1 MINAA
6 LLCIYAIHVQGGSV
20 SIKQKQERNENQR
33 IDQSIPSACSGKD
46 IKRLEV
52 LPGGGWDNLRNID
65 MGRVT
70 ISNYSLCKITEDGQY
85 ILPDNAFV
93 IPLKESKVST
103 FASMYDHWTNYSST
117 TATTINAEA
126 HGSFFFGSISG
137 SFSKS
142 HRFDYMLLLLDSFYH
157 SFCC

>member
-1 MINAA
+1 MKKMFTILLFSAVYVSLVTAGTKAPAKQPESPDNATP
-6 LLCIYAIHVQGGSV
+6 
-20 SIKQKQERNENQR
+20 
-33 IDQSIPSACSGKD
+33 IPCSYKD

-70 ISNYSLCKITEDGQY
+70 VSNYSKCKITEDGHY

-93 IPLKESKVST
+93 LPLKESKVST
-103 FASMYDHWTNYSST
+103 FASLYDHWTNFSST
-117 TATTINAEA
+117 TATTINMEA

-142 HRFDYMLLLLDSFYH
+142 HR
-157 SFCC
+157 